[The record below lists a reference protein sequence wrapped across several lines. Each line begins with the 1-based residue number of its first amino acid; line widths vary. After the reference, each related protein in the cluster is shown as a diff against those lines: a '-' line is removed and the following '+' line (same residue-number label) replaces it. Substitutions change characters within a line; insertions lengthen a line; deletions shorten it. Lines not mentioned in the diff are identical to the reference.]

1 MRASVLLSA
10 IGWALLAGTS
20 AFAQQGGRGLEAEQ
34 RDIGR
39 LETHIRNYGQALGVI
54 TQLTRPLGAETEC
67 EGVCYSANSSKP
79 VSWSCAPT
87 QRCDLH
93 CLASPP
99 VGGCD

>member
-1 MRASVLLSA
+1 MRALVLLSG
-10 IGWALLAGTS
+10 IGWALVAATP
-20 AFAQQGGRGLEAEQ
+20 AWAQQGGRGLAAEQ

-54 TQLTRPLGAETEC
+54 SQLTRPLGAETEC
-67 EGVCYSANSSKP
+67 QGVCYSASSTRP
-79 VSWSCAPT
+79 VSWSCAPNE
-87 QRCDLH
+87 QCDLH

>member
-10 IGWALLAGTS
+10 IGWVLVAS
-20 AFAQQGGRGLEAEQ
+20 PPAFAQHASGLSAEQ

-39 LETHIRNYGQALGVI
+39 LETRIENYGRALGVI

-67 EGVCYSANSSKP
+67 QGVCYSANSTRP
-79 VSWSCAPT
+79 VSWRCAPT
-87 QRCDLH
+87 ERCDLH